1 MEGFDKEWHFTS
13 SRKRFANYT
22 NLEPGKYI
30 FRVKA
35 TNNDGVWNNRGTS
48 IAITIT
54 PPFYETWWFI
64 TLLVVVAFS
73 IIGFAIWIRFKQ
85 ILAIEKL
92 KASLAA
98 DLHDNIGSG
107 LTEISIL
114 SELSANMAK
123 TFSPDA
129 ANQIEE
135 ISEKARQLVD
145 NMSDIV
151 WFINPS
157 RDTIF
162 DFAVRLKDS
171 YADLLSQLGIHFKT
185 VNLEKLK
192 SLKLPLNY
200 KQNLYLIFKEA
211 LNNAIKHSGCK
222 RIEFRAEMRENKLYL
237 CLSDDGKGI
246 EKEEDNLG
254 NGLINMKKRA
264 AEIGGELVII
274 TGEKGTRIEF
284 IGKIKKSFKLN
295 S

>member
-1 MEGFDKEWHFTS
+1 
-13 SRKRFANYT
+13 
-22 NLEPGKYI
+22 
-30 FRVKA
+30 
-35 TNNDGVWNNRGTS
+35 
-48 IAITIT
+48 
-54 PPFYETWWFI
+54 
-64 TLLVVVAFS
+64 
-73 IIGFAIWIRFKQ
+73 IIGFVIWLRFKQ

-92 KASLAA
+92 KAGLAA

-114 SELSANMAK
+114 SELSANSAK
-123 TFSPDA
+123 TFSKDV

-171 YADLLSQLGIHFKT
+171 YADLLHQLGIHFKT
-185 VNLEKLK
+185 VNLDKLK

-211 LNNAIKHSGCK
+211 LNNAIKHSNCK
-222 RIEFRAEMRENKLYL
+222 RIEFRAEMRENKLFL
-237 CLSDDGKGI
+237 CLSDDGDGI
-246 EKEEDNLG
+246 DEEKDHQG

-264 AEIGGELVII
+264 EEIGGNLMIDS
-274 TGEKGTRIEF
+274 GDKGTRIEF
-284 IGKIKKSFKLN
+284 IGIIKKSFKLN
-295 S
+295 N